1 MKKLALMLAVSLA
14 APVFAAVPLRWTVDT
29 SRVVPAVFEVV
40 RGETV
45 ELEAA
50 FNSYGKPLEMSGK
63 VVSIFWQT
71 NGMAEVWWSAPA
83 TAASNTVT
91 AAFTPA
97 MDPGAATVSGFLGV
111 PGEIYRA
118 AFVLRFRHGPGAVP
132 NELELPRKSIDFATV
147 EVANA
152 PWADKTVVD
161 NIVDYN
167 LPEIETLANS
177 AYNTAKEA
185 NKNAK
190 LAINTAEVARVTADT
205 AKTTADAA
213 NKTAEKADKHATSA
227 LSGASNALMAINGH
241 INTKSGNPHKVTAE
255 DVETYTKNE
264 IDLKTEIAR
273 SAATNAL
280 SVANTA
286 KESAHAAE
294 TAVMYAQNTAD
305 DAMSIASD
313 AEEKAEKAQ
322 QDVGE
327 VLQIMAGE
335 DFRQTI
341 TNYGSKVH
349 APTLSM
355 EARYSDGTSQKWAT
369 VWTETNG
376 LARTKRETL
385 AEVKSN
391 HYSKAESDAR
401 YKAWGKYDSETG
413 EAAPEGFT
421 QISAPGGLIIGAD
434 AGWKNYLSASGGSYW
449 IWRGNGNIT
458 TSQETGMLEIIDAD
472 GNAVFTVVKGD
483 KTLES
488 AAAASISS
496 TTDGMS
502 DIVTIAYNVDA
513 KEAPVIEWSAEL
525 KPAAWYKQTDD
536 GFPGTVVWE
545 SENNTK
551 WTATVT
557 LPASG
562 RGFFRA
568 TYYKGA
574 DSYIRAAKAMAID
587 KITVGGKTYTL
598 GVGEINGTKVLT
610 LK

>member
-1 MKKLALMLAVSLA
+1 MAIPIILSGDTPKPVTLAIAAGYDYTDCVLSVDFCGVRRTFGNLVAGGTVALDFTAEETATFPLGTGKVFLSLRNAAGEVRTLPWAKIKVTDCPADVYDAQITIDPATLDVADLTGDDGQGEVKARVNAILAFLRGAASCVALLVGLA
-14 APVFAAVPLRWTVDT
+14 CFGDVDPLRSRLDDIPGNTPLMTNVQEYVD
-29 SRVVPAVFEVV
+29 AK
-40 RGETV
+40 
-45 ELEAA
+45 AD
-50 FNSYGKPLEMSGK
+50 K
-63 VVSIFWQT
+63 
-71 NGMAEVWWSAPA
+71 A
-83 TAASNTVT
+83 TAA
-91 AAFTPA
+91 
-97 MDPGAATVSGFLGV
+97 
-111 PGEIYRA
+111 
-118 AFVLRFRHGPGAVP
+118 
-132 NELELPRKSIDFATV
+132 
-147 EVANA
+147 ANA
-152 PWADKTVVD
+152 AQ
-161 NIVDYN
+161 
-167 LPEIETLANS
+167 
-177 AYNTAKEA
+177 
-185 NKNAK
+185 
-190 LAINTAEVARVTADT
+190 
-205 AKTTADAA
+205 
-213 NKTAEKADKHATSA
+213 
-227 LSGASNALMAINGH
+227 AS
-241 INTKSGNPHKVTAE
+241 
-255 DVETYTKNE
+255 
-264 IDLKTEIAR
+264 
-273 SAATNAL
+273 ATNAAATAQAAQA
-280 SVANTA
+280 SAANAEAEAAAAKAAANTA

-294 TAVMYAQNTAD
+294 TAVMFAQNIAD
-305 DAMSIASD
+305 DALSAAND
-313 AEEKAEKAQ
+313 AKGDAHNALVSADGAMQEIQYVYNACALAEDKAEKAQ
-322 QDVGE
+322 KDVGE

-335 DFRQTI
+335 DFRITA
-341 TNYGSKVH
+341 TNYDSKVH

-355 EARYSDGTSQKWAT
+355 EARYSDGTTQTWAT

-421 QISAPGGLIIGAD
+421 QISSPGGLIIGAD
-434 AGWKNYLSASGGSYW
+434 AGWKNYISASGGSYW

-472 GNAVFTVVKGD
+472 GNAVFSVVKGD

-488 AAAASISS
+488 AAAASIST
-496 TTDGMS
+496 TTDGIS
-502 DIVTIAYNVDA
+502 DVVTIVYNVEA
-513 KEAPVIEWSAEL
+513 SEAPVIEWSAEL
-525 KPAAWYKQTDD
+525 KPAAWYAQTDD
-536 GFPGTVVWE
+536 GFPGTVAWE

-610 LK
+610 LR

>member
-1 MKKLALMLAVSLA
+1 MAIPIILSGDTPKPVTLAIAAGYDYTDCVLSVDFCGVRRTFDNLVAGGTVALDFSAEETATFPLGTGKVFLSLRNGAGEVRTLPWAKIKVTDCPADVYDAQITIDPATLDVADLTADDSLGVVKSRLNAVMAFLRGAASCVALLVGLACFGDVEPLYTTPNEMPGNASIMTNA
-14 APVFAAVPLRWTVDT
+14 AEYVDAKVAATD
-29 SRVVPAVFEVV
+29 AKA
-40 RGETV
+40 
-45 ELEAA
+45 EAA
-50 FNSYGKPLEMSGK
+50 MSAANAA
-63 VVSIFWQT
+63 Q
-71 NGMAEVWWSAPA
+71 ASANNAATEA
-83 TAASNTVT
+83 TAAKAAANEAQASASNAVT
-91 AAFTPA
+91 AAAEAKNT
-97 MDPGAATVSGFLGV
+97 AADAQS
-111 PGEIYRA
+111 A
-118 AFVLRFRHGPGAVP
+118 A
-132 NELELPRKSIDFATV
+132 DQ
-147 EVANA
+147 
-152 PWADKTVVD
+152 
-161 NIVDYN
+161 
-167 LPEIETLANS
+167 ANS
-177 AYNTAKEA
+177 T
-185 NKNAK
+185 
-190 LAINTAEVARVTADT
+190 
-205 AKTTADAA
+205 
-213 NKTAEKADKHATSA
+213 
-227 LSGASNALMAINGH
+227 
-241 INTKSGNPHKVTAE
+241 
-255 DVETYTKNE
+255 
-264 IDLKTEIAR
+264 
-273 SAATNAL
+273 
-280 SVANTA
+280 
-286 KESAHAAE
+286 AHAAE
-294 TAVMYAQNTAD
+294 TAVMFAQNTAD
-305 DAMSIASD
+305 DAIIIASNAD
-313 AEEKAEKAQ
+313 DKAEAAQ
-322 QDVGE
+322 SAANEAKRDVGKAM
-327 VLQIMAGE
+327 QIMAGE

-341 TNYGSKVH
+341 TNYDSEVH

-355 EARYSDGTSQKWAT
+355 EARYSDGTTQTWAT

-525 KPAAWYKQTDD
+525 KPAAWYAQTDD